1 MTRSIG
7 NLIIITFLLISVP
20 SYSHEPEVLD
30 LVSPNFPPYTYQ
42 HNQVITGLGTELVKK
57 VLAETDIP
65 YKITMVEDYGTAIY
79 AIKAKLADGIFLA
92 SQNEQ
97 RNAIATFTLPLIINK
112 WSWFVLK
119 DFEGDPKS
127 EAFKSQAN
135 IGTIIGTNTHKW
147 LKSNS
152 YTVSAHPIDAASL
165 AAMLKSRRIDAVFI
179 AEAVFEH
186 AIDEDELSLFK
197 KVLEVEQPF
206 GMYISHD
213 YLKAFP
219 NALPQINNSIK
230 KIIYSL

>member
-42 HNQVITGLGTELVKK
+42 HNQVIKGLGTELVKK

-92 SQNEQ
+92 SQNKQ
-97 RNAIATFTLPLIINK
+97 RNAIATFTKPLIINK

-119 DFEGDPKS
+119 DSKHDPNSK
-127 EAFKSQAN
+127 AFKAN
-135 IGTIIGTNTHKW
+135 ADIGTINGTNTHKW
-147 LKSNS
+147 LTSNGYS
-152 YTVSAHPIDAASL
+152 VTAQPLEAASL
-165 AAMLKSRRIDAVFI
+165 AAMLSSRRIDAVFI

-186 AIDEDELSLFK
+186 AIDDEKLAQFT

-213 YLKAFP
+213 YQKAFP
-219 NALPQINNSIK
+219 NALSKINSSIEK
-230 KIIYSL
+230 VIN

>member
-1 MTRSIG
+1 MTRNIG
-7 NLIIITFLLISVP
+7 NLIRIIILLSISLP
-20 SYSHEPEVLD
+20 SYSDEPKVLD
-30 LVSPNFPPYTYQ
+30 LVSPNFPPYTYLY
-42 HNQVITGLGTELVKK
+42 NQEIIGLGPELVEK

-65 YKITMVEDYGTAIY
+65 YKMTMVEDYGTAIF
-79 AIKAKLADGIFLA
+79 AVKANLADGIFLA

-97 RNAIATFTLPLIINK
+97 RNAIATFTRPLIINK

-119 DFEGDPKS
+119 DFQGDPKS
-127 EAFKSQAN
+127 EAFKAQAE
-135 IGTIIGTNTHKW
+135 IGTIKGTNTHKW

-152 YTVSAHPIDAASL
+152 YTVSAHPLEAASL

-186 AIDEDELSLFK
+186 AIDDEELSLFK

-213 YLKAFP
+213 YLTAFP
-219 NALPQINNSIK
+219 NALSKINNSIEK
-230 KIIYSL
+230 VIN